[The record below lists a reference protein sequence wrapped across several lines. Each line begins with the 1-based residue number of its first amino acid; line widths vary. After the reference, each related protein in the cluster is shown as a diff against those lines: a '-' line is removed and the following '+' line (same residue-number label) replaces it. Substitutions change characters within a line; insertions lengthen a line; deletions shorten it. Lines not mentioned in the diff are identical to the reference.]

1 LRGASG
7 YNIAMHDTAP
17 SQRPIAPRETSLT
30 LRVYYEDTDAA
41 GVVYYANYWRFC
53 ERGRTEW
60 LRAHGFEQ
68 QALMDETGLAFVVR
82 SVQGD
87 YLRPARLDD
96 EITVTTAVSIARRA
110 SLEFTQNIDRGAERL
125 FSASVSIACLDTR
138 RGRPAA
144 IPDHIRQS
152 IALPA

>member
-1 LRGASG
+1 
-7 YNIAMHDTAP
+7 MHETAP
-17 SQRPIAPRETSLT
+17 SDPTILSQESRLT

-60 LRAHGFEQ
+60 LRARGFEQ
-68 QALMDETGLAFVVR
+68 QALMDDTGLAFVVR
-82 SVQGD
+82 SVHGD

-96 EITVTTAVSIARRA
+96 ALTVITSVSMARRA
-110 SLEFTQNIDRGAERL
+110 SLEFTQYIDRGTERL

-152 IALPA
+152 IAPPA